1 MKIQPILKK
10 FESRILALR
19 SKHKFHQA
27 VSKGDIVSV
36 IYFDLEKEQV
46 RLQQFTGVCKTFKSR
61 GLNTKI
67 TVANVVGKV
76 SVEQQFF
83 LYSKVVSDVVIVRKM
98 SKRKSANYKKGLVV
112 N

>member
-10 FESRILALR
+10 FESRFVS
-19 SKHKFHQA
+19 SKSKQQFHNN
-27 VSKGDIVSV
+27 VSKGDIVSI

-46 RLQQFTGVCKTFKSR
+46 RLQQFTGVCKSFKSR

-67 TVANVVGKV
+67 TLANTVGKV
-76 SVEQQFF
+76 AVEQQFF
-83 LYSKVVSDVVIVRKM
+83 LYSTVVSDVVIVRKM
-98 SKRKSANYKKGLVV
+98 SKRKNLKAPV

>member
-1 MKIQPILKK
+1 MKINPVLKK
-10 FESRILALR
+10 FESRFILLK
-19 SKHKFHQA
+19 SKSQFHNQ

-46 RLQQFTGVCKTFKSR
+46 RLQQFTGVCKSFKSK
-61 GLNTKI
+61 GLNTKL
-67 TVANVVGKV
+67 TVVNVVGKV
-76 SVEQQFF
+76 TVEQQFF

-98 SKRKSANYKKGLVV
+98 SKRKGL

>member
-1 MKIQPILKK
+1 MKIQPIIKK
-10 FESRILALR
+10 FEAHMVS
-19 SKHKFHQA
+19 SKSKQQFHKQ
-27 VSKGDIVSV
+27 VSKGDIVSI

-46 RLQQFTGVCKTFKSR
+46 RLQQFTGICKSFKSK

-67 TVANVVGKV
+67 TLVNTVGKV

-83 LYSKVVSDVVIVRKM
+83 LYSTVVSDVVIVRKM
-98 SKRKSANYKKGLVV
+98 SKRKNSKGPV